1 LKNEPEQDISDD
13 ELIRAVVAGDL
24 EAFGTLYERYL
35 KPIYR
40 YVYYRISAA
49 NDAEDLT
56 EEIFVRAWRS
66 LQKTGKS
73 TEIKNFKAWLY
84 RIAHNLVVDYHRQ
97 NREDLLEDISED
109 QRSDQH
115 GPAAEEISIR
125 DQQHLQLE
133 EAIRSMDHPMQQ
145 VIILRFIN
153 GLSHAETAAIIGIKE
168 GHVRVLQ
175 YRALKKLRGLLEKDL

>member
-1 LKNEPEQDISDD
+1 LINEPEHEISDG
-13 ELIRAVVAGDL
+13 ELIRAVVAGDH
-24 EAFGTLYERYL
+24 EAFGVLYERYL

-66 LQKTGKS
+66 LQKTGKTS
-73 TEIKNFKAWLY
+73 DIKNFRAWLY
-84 RIAHNLVVDYHRQ
+84 RIAHNQVVDYHRR

-109 QRSDQH
+109 QRSDKH
-115 GPAAEEISIR
+115 DLAAEDVSIR
-125 DQQHLQLE
+125 DQQHRQLE
-133 EAIRSMDHPMQQ
+133 DAIRSLDQPMQQ
-145 VIILRFIN
+145 VVILRFIN
-153 GLSHAETAAIIGIKE
+153 GLSHAETAAIVGIKE

-175 YRALKKLRGLLEKDL
+175 YRALKKLRGILEKDL